1 MARIESKRW
10 MYFWGTTTK
19 FLTIPSLLMLTEVA
33 RKKESMV
40 ANHGSRLPLDLQQ
53 MNPKLPYVVLLML
66 HLSMDEEALAMV
78 ERDVDD
84 GVVED
89 VEAMDASL
97 VVEAVEYV
105 VTYDDEME
113 LEAELGAEDEFDD
126 ENDVQSWL
134 LELYLS

>member
-1 MARIESKRW
+1 
-10 MYFWGTTTK
+10 
-19 FLTIPSLLMLTEVA
+19 
-33 RKKESMV
+33 MV
-40 ANHGSRLPLDLQQ
+40 ANHGSHLLLDLQQ

-89 VEAMDASL
+89 VEAMGASL
-97 VVEAVEYV
+97 VVVAVEYV

-113 LEAELGAEDEFDD
+113 LEAEKCAEDELDD

>member
-1 MARIESKRW
+1 
-10 MYFWGTTTK
+10 
-19 FLTIPSLLMLTEVA
+19 
-33 RKKESMV
+33 
-40 ANHGSRLPLDLQQ
+40 
-53 MNPKLPYVVLLML
+53 ML

-97 VVEAVEYV
+97 VVEVVEYV

-113 LEAELGAEDEFDD
+113 LEAEKGVEDELDD
-126 ENDVQSWL
+126 ENDAQSL
-134 LELYLS
+134 LQELYLS

>member
-1 MARIESKRW
+1 
-10 MYFWGTTTK
+10 
-19 FLTIPSLLMLTEVA
+19 
-33 RKKESMV
+33 MV
-40 ANHGSRLPLDLQQ
+40 ANHGSRLLLDLQQ

-78 ERDVDD
+78 VRDVDD

-89 VEAMDASL
+89 VEAMGASL
-97 VVEAVEYV
+97 VVVAVEYV

-113 LEAELGAEDEFDD
+113 LAAEKCVEDEFDD
-126 ENDVQSWL
+126 ANDVQNWL

>member
-1 MARIESKRW
+1 
-10 MYFWGTTTK
+10 
-19 FLTIPSLLMLTEVA
+19 
-33 RKKESMV
+33 
-40 ANHGSRLPLDLQQ
+40 
-53 MNPKLPYVVLLML
+53 ML

>member
-1 MARIESKRW
+1 
-10 MYFWGTTTK
+10 
-19 FLTIPSLLMLTEVA
+19 
-33 RKKESMV
+33 MV
-40 ANHGSRLPLDLQQ
+40 VNHDYHLPLDLQQ

-89 VEAMDASL
+89 VEAMDVSL
-97 VVEAVEYV
+97 VVAAVQYV
-105 VTYDDEME
+105 VKYDDEME
-113 LEAELGAEDEFDD
+113 REAETCAEDEFDD
-126 ENDVQSWL
+126 ANDVQSWL